1 MSSLPDD
8 EYPGAGH
15 RQMPSAIST
24 PPAPRRNRPVDDR
37 FQHYPLSCLLRI
49 GKADLLEK
57 LYGSIAIPK
66 AVAIELDLGQATHGD
81 WRNSLPF
88 VREIEPATDNV
99 LCLLEAE
106 VDAGEA
112 AAIALALQTKSDLLI
127 IDDLA
132 GRRSASRLNL
142 NITGTVGVI
151 LAATDLGL
159 IEDPFV
165 VLEELRDRGG
175 LWLSERFL
183 KELLHSQPN

>member
-1 MSSLPDD
+1 MIVSN
-8 EYPGAGH
+8 
-15 RQMPSAIST
+15 T
-24 PPAPRRNRPVDDR
+24 T
-37 FQHYPLSCLLRI
+37 PLSCLLRI

-57 LYGSIAIPK
+57 LYGSIAILK

-183 KELLHSQPN
+183 KEILHSQPN